1 MADETRMV
9 TSGVQPY
16 VVGDKSFRGIDT
28 FTDANKLDGGLCQK
42 INNMQLDGGS
52 LVLRNGLQGLLQPS
66 ELNTAPITV
75 TFTGG
80 GSPNINGTF
89 PFILPVG
96 APVTFTT
103 TGTLPAA
110 INTSFTYFVAASP
123 APTASQIAVALSVGG
138 SAITFATGGTGTHS
152 VVPTASFANGVFEMV
167 PLKQASGASGNF
179 VYTTAGE
186 IRVFNTTT
194 NSYTTLS
201 TGAAFDTLYS
211 PNVRMV
217 AYGKYVYGVPG
228 LKSDGTDS
236 SIGLFRTDGT
246 TLEVIPSISGF
257 PNLKPSVR
265 PYPAVQ
271 YGVPSTNKHLFI
283 DSAVGPILRTGGS
296 ATLISDKGFT
306 AGATGALPTSGAAW
320 LKSTG
325 DPQRKDIP
333 LTVSAGNFV
342 TGVSAQIVSP
352 RGISATRMIEIAGTE
367 DGIYQNIPYTGITY
381 PNEQLNF
388 IDQTN
393 SSTAFSCTVASTTT
407 VTRNNHGLKVGQK
420 LIFTGS
426 VGITANTVAW
436 VLSVTTNTF
445 TVSITEQGGSA
456 YTFSATGSQSYF
468 TIQGPGMFLLTFW
481 AINVDTQNSTT
492 GQSIKV
498 SIQGGKN
505 GTSIAGAYVSSVVS
519 PPIARSGEDWI
530 KVNVLA
536 DFRVYRDQLT
546 EFQVAFV
553 NINAKDGSQKGIY
566 ITEVN
571 LHAVSPRLDTLSTD
585 ATDTASGLVKVKA
598 TQNNTNVSGYAGLL
612 SKCAIKFSFAS
623 AKDWSTFDTVSMR
636 MQLPAVVRDAS
647 PRFRI
652 GLQQANGY
660 VEWGGIGT
668 LDEQNG
674 YMTWSLR
681 GFTDN
686 RINAVLQM
694 YIRVEDDVKNMFS
707 GDDFMLIGDIV
718 VNGNLTA
725 GIKYTYRFS
734 RWYPEDGAS
743 APFIPGTGTGSST
756 VYNKGFESELS
767 GISNEITTTEALSS
781 NSILLNPAGETLTG
795 AGYTHLIIYRQ
806 SSAFTD
812 GKYRC
817 LGSIRLSD
825 NTIYGTDLTLLSA
838 TGGITLIDNV
848 AEAKVFDDGPKGSQ
862 GDVYEY
868 GQDNFPSGATSI
880 TVHQQRL
887 WVGKKNTLWVSWL
900 FDADNEYTIN
910 TTHVPDFTDPK
921 VSVKGASFDISSTAD
936 TEYIINMMSYHGD
949 MMSRN
954 NSTTAVL
961 LVFRENVVYPV
972 TGFDPASWNVQAF
985 LREPGIGLLAPRALA
1000 NVMGQPWYLNTNG
1013 IVQFA
1018 GTQVIPKSLQL
1029 DGLLSATP
1037 TRIVNNGY
1045 GISPD
1050 AYSRSFM
1057 AMHDKRLF
1065 VFAPNSSSA
1074 NLSSKIQTG
1083 YVFDAKYNGW
1093 VTLSIPY
1100 DTEFTDAISV
1110 ASENDRSVLYIG
1122 SNSGQIF
1129 KMDDFYDSFWTYKP
1143 ISVTS
1148 NAFDFSG
1155 TVNTLGLS
1163 AGDAIYPLVS
1173 ANGLLINNIYYVKS
1187 VTSNTLT
1194 LGYSP
1199 LTPATI
1205 TFQIGSANITK
1216 TTGTFAPYIYIGDRV
1231 SFTTTGAL
1239 PTGFTVGVTYFVV
1252 SATTNLTGQ
1261 SVIQLSLT
1269 SGGSPITATGTQS
1282 GTHTINPA
1290 TVPLSAGPPMT
1301 ILREYLP
1308 ISFEVVTRAYGQNYS
1323 EGIAYYSKNRPSQV
1337 DLYVDGEPNNGTLI
1351 SYAVFDSNLTWFS
1364 NGTYTFKGKSSRAIR
1379 SLRRDIVDVNLAM
1392 SITGSEIDYPFRIY
1406 GMHLHMIESGITRH
1420 R

>member
-1 MADETRMV
+1 MADETRMI
-9 TSGVQPY
+9 TSGAQPY
-16 VVGDKSFRGIDT
+16 VVGDKTFRGIDT
-28 FTDANKLDGGLCQK
+28 FNDANKLEGGLCQK

-52 LVLRNGLQGLLQPS
+52 LVLRNGIQGLLQPS
-66 ELNTAPITV
+66 ECNTAPITV
-75 TFTGG
+75 TFLGG

-96 APVTFTT
+96 APIKFATDGALPTGINTTFT
-103 TGTLPAA
+103 
-110 INTSFTYFVAASP
+110 YVVAASP
-123 APTASQIAVALSVGG
+123 APTASTIGVASVVGG
-138 SAITFATGGTGTHS
+138 PAINFSTTGTGPHYVIPS
-152 VVPTASFANGVFEMV
+152 ASYANGVFEMV
-167 PLKQASGASGNF
+167 PLKQSSGVSSNF
-179 VYTTAGE
+179 VYTSAGE

-201 TGAAFDTLYS
+201 TAAAFDTLYS

-228 LKSDGTDS
+228 LKSDGTES
-236 SIGLFRTDGT
+236 NIGLFRTDGST
-246 TLEVIPSISGF
+246 IEVVPSISGF

-265 PYPAVQ
+265 PYPNVQ
-271 YGVPSTNKHLFI
+271 VGVPATNKHLFI
-283 DSAVGPILRTGGS
+283 DSAVGPILRTGGDV
-296 ATLISDKGFT
+296 TLISDKGFT
-306 AGATGALPTSGAAW
+306 AGATGALPTTGAAW

-333 LTVSAGNFV
+333 LTVSSGNFPA
-342 TGVSAQIVSP
+342 GAASQIVSP
-352 RGISATRMIEIAGTE
+352 RGISSTRMIELAGTE
-367 DGIYQNIPYTGITY
+367 DGFFQNIPYTGITY
-381 PNEQLNF
+381 PNEQLNL

-393 SSTAFSCTVASTTT
+393 SSTAFTCTVASTT

-420 LIFTGS
+420 LIFTGAT
-426 VGITANTVAW
+426 GITANTVAW
-436 VLSVTTNTF
+436 VLSTTTNTF
-445 TVSITEQGGSA
+445 TVSILEQGGTT
-456 YTFSATGSQSYF
+456 YTFSASGSQSYF

-505 GTSIAGAYVSSVVS
+505 NVAIAGAYVSSIVA
-519 PPIARSGEDWI
+519 PPIARGGEDWI
-530 KVNVLA
+530 KVNVLV

-546 EFQVAFV
+546 DFQVFFV

-566 ITEVN
+566 VTEVN
-571 LHAVSPRLDTLSTD
+571 LHAVSPRLNTLSTD

-598 TQNNTNVSGYAGLL
+598 TQNNANVPGYAGLL
-612 SKCAIKFSFAS
+612 AKCAIKFSFAT
-623 AKDWSTFDTVSMR
+623 AKDWSTYDSVSMR
-636 MQLPAVVRDAS
+636 MQLPAIVRDAS
-647 PRFRI
+647 PRFRV
-652 GLQQANGY
+652 GLQQANGF

-743 APFIPGTGTGSST
+743 APFIPGTGTGAST
-756 VYNKGFESELS
+756 VYVKGFESELS
-767 GISNEITTTEALSS
+767 GISNEVTTTEALSS
-781 NSILLNPAGETLTG
+781 NSILLNPAAETLTG
-795 AGYTHLIIYRQ
+795 TGYTHLIIYRQ
-806 SSAFTD
+806 SSSFTD

-825 NTIYGTDLTLLSA
+825 NTVYGVDLSFLSA
-838 TGGITLIDNV
+838 VGGITLVDNV

-868 GQDNFPSGATSI
+868 GQDNFPVGATAI
-880 TVHQQRL
+880 AIHQQRL
-887 WVGKKNTLWVSWL
+887 WVAKKNTLSVSWL

-910 TTHVPDFTDPK
+910 TTNVPDFTDPK
-921 VSVKGASFDISSTAD
+921 VSIKGASFDISSTSD
-936 TEYIINMMSYHGD
+936 VEYIVNMLSYHGD
-949 MMSRN
+949 MMSKN

-972 TGFDPASWNVQAF
+972 TGFDASSWSVQAF

-1018 GTQVIPKSLQL
+1018 GTQVLQKSLQL
-1029 DGLLSATP
+1029 DKMLSASP
-1037 TRIVNNGY
+1037 TRILDQTY
-1045 GISPD
+1045 PIS
-1050 AYSRSFM
+1050 ASVYSRSFM

-1065 VFAPNSSSA
+1065 VFAPNATSNDNSTR
-1074 NLSSKIQTG
+1074 IQTG
-1083 YVFDAKYNGW
+1083 YVWDAKYNGW
-1093 VTLSIPY
+1093 VTFTYSY
-1100 DTEFTDAISV
+1100 DFDFTDAVSI
-1110 ASENDRSVLYIG
+1110 ASENDRNVFYIG
-1122 SNSGQIF
+1122 NTIGQIF
-1129 KMDDFYDSFWTYKP
+1129 KMDNFYDSFFIYKP
-1143 ISVTS
+1143 TSVTS
-1148 NAFDFSG
+1148 NAFNFSG
-1155 TVNTLGLS
+1155 TNNTSNLNVGEIIRIVS
-1163 AGDAIYPLVS
+1163 AGNSIGIGS
-1173 ANGLLINNIYYVKS
+1173 SYYVKQ
-1187 VTSNTLT
+1187 VTPTTLT
-1194 LGYSP
+1194 LGWTP
-1199 LTPATI
+1199 LTSATV
-1205 TFQIGSANITK
+1205 TFSIGSADITK
-1216 TTGTFAPYIYIGDRV
+1216 TSGLFTPTVVIGDRI

-1239 PTGFTVGVTYFVV
+1239 PTGFTVGTTYFVV
-1252 SATTNLTGQ
+1252 SITTNLTNQ
-1261 SVIQLSLT
+1261 SVIQVSLT
-1269 SGGSPITATGTQS
+1269 SGGPAITATGTQS
-1282 GTHTINPA
+1282 GVHTISPA
-1290 TVPLSAGPPMT
+1290 TVGLTAGPPMAT
-1301 ILREYLP
+1301 FREYLP

-1323 EGIAYYSKNRPSQV
+1323 EGIAYYSKNRPSQI
-1337 DLYVDGEPNNGTLI
+1337 DLFVEGEPLTGTLI
-1351 SYAVFDSNLTWFS
+1351 SYYVSDASLVNFS
-1364 NGTYTFKGKSSRAIR
+1364 GGTYTFKGKSSRAIR
-1379 SLRRDIVDVNLAM
+1379 GLRRDIIDVNLSM
-1392 SITGSEIDYPFRIY
+1392 NIQGSEVDYAFRIY

>member
-1 MADETRMV
+1 MADDTRMV

-16 VVGDKSFRGIDT
+16 VVGDKNFRGIDT
-28 FTDANKLDGGLCQK
+28 FTDANKLEGGFCQK

-66 ELNTAPITV
+66 ECNNAPITV
-75 TFTGG
+75 TFSGG
-80 GSPNINGTF
+80 GLPNINGTF
-89 PFILPVG
+89 PFILPPG
-96 APVTFTT
+96 APVVFST
-103 TGTLPAA
+103 TGTLPTG
-110 INTSFTYFVAASP
+110 INPLTTYVVATTP
-123 APTASQIAVALSVGG
+123 APTASTIAVALSVGG
-138 SAITFATGGTGTHS
+138 TAINFSGTGSGTHYVTPS
-152 VVPTASFANGVFEMV
+152 PSFANGVFEMV
-167 PLKQASGASGNF
+167 PLKQTSGISANF

-201 TGAAFDTLYS
+201 TSATFDTLYS

-236 SIGLFRTDGT
+236 SIGLFRTDGS
-246 TLEVIPSISGF
+246 TLEVVPSISGF
-257 PNLKPSVR
+257 PNLKPTVR
-265 PYPAVQ
+265 PYPNVQ
-271 YGVPSTNKHLFI
+271 YGVPATNKHLFI
-283 DSAVGPILRTGGS
+283 DSAVGPILRTGGD

-306 AGATGALPTSGAAW
+306 AGSTGAMPTSGAAW

-333 LTVSAGNFV
+333 YGVSGGNFV
-342 TGVSAQIVSP
+342 AGTGANIVSP
-352 RGISATRMIEIAGTE
+352 RGISATRMIEFAGTE
-367 DGIYQNIPYTGITY
+367 DGIFQNIPYTGITY
-381 PNEQLNF
+381 PNEQLNL

-393 SSTAFSCTVASTTT
+393 SSTAFTCTVATTT

-426 VGITANTVAW
+426 TGITANTVAW
-436 VLSVTTNTF
+436 VLSTTTNTF
-445 TVSITEQGGSA
+445 TVSITEQGGST
-456 YTFSATGSQSYF
+456 YTFSASGSQTYF

-505 GTSIAGAYVSSVVS
+505 GTTIAGAYVSSIVA
-519 PPIARSGEDWI
+519 PPIARGGEDWI

-546 EFQVAFV
+546 EFQVNFV
-553 NINAKDGSQKGIY
+553 NINAKEGSQKGIY
-566 ITEVN
+566 VTEVN
-571 LHAVSPRLDTLSTD
+571 LHAVSPRLNTLSTD
-585 ATDTASGLVKVKA
+585 ATDTASGLVKIKA
-598 TQNNTNVSGYAGLL
+598 TQNNANVPGYAGLL
-612 SKCAIKFSFAS
+612 SKCAIKFSFAT
-623 AKDWSTFDTVSMR
+623 AKDWSTFDSVSMR
-636 MQLPAVVRDAS
+636 MQLPTIVRDAS
-647 PRFRI
+647 PRLRI
-652 GLQQANGY
+652 GLQQANGFI
-660 VEWGGIGT
+660 EWGGIGV

-694 YIRVEDDVKNMFS
+694 YIRVDDDVKNMFS
-707 GDDFMLIGDIV
+707 GDDFMFVGDIV

-743 APFIPGTGTGSST
+743 APFVPGTGTGSST
-756 VYNKGFESELS
+756 VYPKGFESELS

-825 NTIYGTDLTLLSA
+825 NAINGVDLTLLSA
-838 TGGITLIDNV
+838 VGGITLVDNV
-848 AEAKVFDDGPKGSQ
+848 AEAKIFDDGPKGSQ

-868 GQDNFPSGATSI
+868 GQDNFPAGGTSI
-880 TVHQQRL
+880 ALHQQRL
-887 WVGKKNTLWVSWL
+887 WVGKKNTLWTSWL

-910 TTHVPDFTDPK
+910 TTYVPDFTDPK
-921 VSVKGASFDISSTAD
+921 VSIKGASFDVSSTAD
-936 TEYIINMMSYHGD
+936 TEYIVNMLSYHGD
-949 MMSRN
+949 MMSKN

-972 TGFDPASWNVQAF
+972 TGFDPASWSIQAF
-985 LREPGIGLLAPRALA
+985 LREPGIGLLAPRGLA
-1000 NVMGQPWYLNTNG
+1000 NVMGQPWYLNANG

-1018 GTQVIPKSLQL
+1018 GTQVLQKSLQL
-1029 DGLLSATP
+1029 DRMLSASP
-1037 TRIVNNGY
+1037 TRILSNTYPITAN
-1045 GISPD
+1045 

-1065 VFAPNSSSA
+1065 VFAPDASSPTL
-1074 NLSSKIQTG
+1074 NNGTQTG
-1083 YVFDAKYNGW
+1083 YVWDAKYNGW
-1093 VTLSIPY
+1093 VTLTFYNIN
-1100 DTEFTDAISV
+1100 DFTDAISI
-1110 ASENDRSVLYIG
+1110 ASENDRNVFYIG
-1122 SNSGQIF
+1122 SNFGQIYR
-1129 KMDDFYDSFWTYKP
+1129 MNDFYDSTYTFKP

-1148 NAFDFSG
+1148 DTFNFSG
-1155 TVNTLGLS
+1155 LNNTGNLNVG
-1163 AGDAIYPLVS
+1163 IPVTPVTS
-1173 ANGLLINNIYYVKS
+1173 ANGLLVNNTYFIKS
-1187 VTSNTLT
+1187 LTATSVT
-1194 LGYSP
+1194 LGYIP

-1205 TFQIGSANITK
+1205 TFAIGSADITK
-1216 TTGTFAPYIYIGDRV
+1216 TAGQFAPYINIGDRV

-1239 PTGFTVGVTYFVV
+1239 PTGFTVGISYFVV
-1252 SATTNLTGQ
+1252 SVSVNLTNQ
-1261 SVIQLSLT
+1261 SVIQLSAT
-1269 SGGSPITATGTQS
+1269 SGGPAITATGSQS
-1282 GTHTINPA
+1282 GTHTITPA
-1290 TVPLSAGPPMT
+1290 IVPLSAGPPMVT
-1301 ILREYLP
+1301 FREYQP
-1308 ISFEVVTRAYGQNYS
+1308 ISFEVISRAYGQNYS

-1337 DLYVDGEPNNGTLI
+1337 DLYVDGEPQNGTSL
-1351 SYAVFDSNLTWFS
+1351 SYSVFDSNLAYS
-1364 NGTYTFKGKSSRAIR
+1364 SYGTYTFFGKSSRAIR
-1379 SLRRDIVDVNLAM
+1379 SLRRDIVDVNLIM
-1392 SITGSEIDYPFRIY
+1392 SLQGSEIDYPFRIY
-1406 GMHLHMIESGITRH
+1406 AMHLHMIESGITRH